1 MKLSLEGLKNRGERE
16 KAGIILPQFD
26 IEKMRKATEEGCTWI
41 HFGAGNIFRC
51 FPAARMQD
59 LIEKGLSD
67 SGIIVAESFDYE
79 IVDKIYNPH
88 DSLTLSVTLKSDA
101 SIKNQVVASVAKA
114 LKCSPSFPEDYES
127 LKKAF
132 RNPKLQMVSFTITEK
147 GYATAPKYVQDD
159 IPKGPEN
166 CSTVICMVTALA
178 LERFKAGAYPFAF
191 VSMDICFH
199 NGEML

>member
-1 MKLSLEGLKNRGERE
+1 MKLNLEGLKNRKEWEE
-16 KAGIILPQFD
+16 KGIILPSFD
-26 IEKMRKATEEGCTWI
+26 IEKMRRATEEGCTWI

-51 FPAARMQD
+51 FPAARMQA

-67 SGIIVAESFDYE
+67 TGIIVAESFDFE

-88 DSLTLSVTLKSDA
+88 DNLTLSVTLKSDA

-114 LKCSPSFPEDYES
+114 LKCSPAFPEDYEN
-127 LKKAF
+127 LKKAY

-159 IPKGPEN
+159 ISK
-166 CSTVICMVTALA
+166 
-178 LERFKAGAYPFAF
+178 
-191 VSMDICFH
+191 
-199 NGEML
+199 